1 MRSFGLSRLRR
12 GPRHLEDDRP
22 ILAVD
27 IDGVLLLMGFE
38 EPPRWPASELALIGG
53 ALHYLSL
60 EAGERLR
67 RLGECFHIVWA
78 SGWERQ
84 SNELSRRLEL
94 PDYPFLTFGG
104 AARFGTADWKTGP
117 LQRYAADRPLAWVDD
132 NLDDRCY
139 QWARERRGPTLL
151 VEIDPRAGLQDV
163 HVEALEAWSRSLAAE
178 RPAEG

>member
-1 MRSFGLSRLRR
+1 MRTFGFSRLRR
-12 GPRHLEDDRP
+12 RSSRPEDDRP

-38 EPPRWPASELALIGG
+38 EPPRWPVAELALIDG

-67 RLGECFHIVWA
+67 RLSECFQIVWA

-104 AARFGTADWKTGP
+104 AARFGTADWKTAQ
-117 LQRYAADRPLAWVDD
+117 LQRYAGDRPLAWVDD
-132 NLDDRCY
+132 SLDDRCY
-139 QWARERRGPTLL
+139 RWARERRGPTLL
-151 VEIDPRAGLQDV
+151 VEIDPQVGLQDV
-163 HVEALEAWSRSLAAE
+163 HVEALEAWSRSLAAD
-178 RPAEG
+178 RTAGG